1 VGTYGLGYQPL
12 AHPVR
17 PLRPKPLRH
26 LSVDLDAA
34 GGQAISACGGDARK
48 TLNALIAANDF
59 LRN

>member
-1 VGTYGLGYQPL
+1 L

-34 GGQAISACGGDARK
+34 VGQAISACGGDARK

-59 LRN
+59 LRS